1 MTLEQMREF
10 IVLAEE
16 LNYLAAADIMY
27 TTQATLSRHIMAM
40 ETELGFPLFT
50 RSTKRIELTQEGALF
65 LLYARR
71 AARIQDEFTAK
82 LENARRSISGSLKLG
97 YNAVSTFYGFT
108 ELLTQF
114 TAEHPQASLT
124 ITQSDVE
131 PLIRAVKDGEIDVAF
146 IQDDPFH
153 PADGL
158 ERIELGSDTLVAVL
172 PSAHPLAG
180 RKSIRLHELSGEAF
194 VVAQADRAPGSVF
207 LDACRH
213 AGFEPR
219 LARSGV
225 IGPAVFGWVGS
236 GSCVALE
243 WKVPGTIHQRASATT
258 VIVDVEPEIRS
269 HICLLYRAA
278 HLNAAGRTLVRFFC
292 EYGERN
298 QEAGK

>member
-16 LNYLAAADIMY
+16 LNYLVAADIMY

-40 ETELGFPLFT
+40 EAELGFPLFT
-50 RSTKRIELTQEGALF
+50 RTTKRIELTQEGALF

-71 AARIQDEFTAK
+71 AVRIQDEFTTK
-82 LENARRSISGSLKLG
+82 LENARRSISESLKLG
-97 YNAVSTFYGFT
+97 YNAVSTFYNFT

-114 TAEHPQASLT
+114 TADHPQTSLT
-124 ITQSDVE
+124 ITQDDVE
-131 PLIRAVKDGEIDVAF
+131 PLIRAVRDGEIDVAF
-146 IQDDPFH
+146 VQEDPFH

-158 ERIELGSDTLVAVL
+158 ERISLDSDTLVAVL
-172 PSAHPLAG
+172 PSTHPLAD
-180 RKSIRLHELSGEAF
+180 RQSIRLQELAGEAF

-213 AGFEPR
+213 AGFEPK

-243 WKVPGTIHQRASATT
+243 WKVPGTIHQRTSTST
-258 VIVDVEPEIRS
+258 VIVDVEPEVRS
-269 HICLLYRAA
+269 HTCLLYRVPR
-278 HLNAAGRTLVRFFC
+278 LNNVGRMLVKFFR
-292 EYGERN
+292 EYGAKN
-298 QEAGK
+298 QEAEK